1 MKRSFTLP
9 ALLLTT
15 ATANTCAQS
24 AEFASADCV
33 TGLNEIGLISV
44 NNIAGSQQDVEHA
57 IAVKADEQGASY
69 YRILT
74 MDENTPQHTWHVTA
88 ALYS

>member
-1 MKRSFTLP
+1 P
-9 ALLLTT
+9 H
-15 ATANTCAQS
+15 
-24 AEFASADCV
+24 
-33 TGLNEIGLISV
+33 
-44 NNIAGSQQDVEHA
+44 DVERV
-57 IAVKADEQGASY
+57 IALKADEQGASY

>member
-9 ALLLTT
+9 SLLFTA
-15 ATANTCAQS
+15 ATANTSAQS

-44 NNIAGSQQDVEHA
+44 TNLSGSQQDVELSLIH
-57 IAVKADEQGASY
+57 I
-69 YRILT
+69 
-74 MDENTPQHTWHVTA
+74 
-88 ALYS
+88 